1 MHHPARS
8 FISRESFTTTGRD
21 ARSEPRATTG
31 VAAMLRALD
40 VRPSRRLGQNF
51 LSDPRVAER
60 IVAVALEG
68 GAGAVTAGAA
78 TAAAGPPAATAG
90 SLAATAAAGSPAAT
104 AGPILE
110 IGPGLGA
117 LTERL
122 AASGRPFVAVELDLR
137 LAEHIE
143 TLLRPYPNARVVRGD
158 ILDKRLDALLPGTA
172 PVTVVANLP
181 YAITSP
187 AIAWV
192 LEQGPRVARAVLM
205 AQREVAQRLAAKP
218 GTKEHG
224 SFTVFLALH
233 AELNVEFRVSP
244 GAFHPRPD
252 VDSVV
257 FTVMPRPYPGTTPE
271 ERAAVE
277 RIVRAATG
285 GRRKTLANSLGHGL
299 GIGAERARRILM
311 KAGVDPGRRA
321 ETVTVDEWI
330 QVARAEGAAE

>member
-1 MHHPARS
+1 MSHPAPS
-8 FISRESFTTTGRD
+8 FTSREKPATTGRD
-21 ARSEPRATTG
+21 ARIESRATTG
-31 VAAMLRALD
+31 VAATLRSLD

-51 LSDPRVAER
+51 LHDPRVAKR

-68 GAGAVTAGAA
+68 GAA
-78 TAAAGPPAATAG
+78 
-90 SLAATAAAGSPAAT
+90 SAAGSAASTATGPASSAGAG
-104 AGPILE
+104 AGPLLE

-117 LTERL
+117 LTEGL

-137 LAEHIE
+137 LAEHVE
-143 TLLRPYPNARVVRGD
+143 ALLRPYPNARVVRGD
-158 ILDKRLDALLPGTA
+158 ILDQRLDALLPGVA
-172 PVTVVANLP
+172 PITVVANLP

-187 AIAWV
+187 AIAWI
-192 LEQGPRVARAVLM
+192 LEQGPRVARALLM
-205 AQREVAQRLAAKP
+205 AQREVVQRLVAKP

-233 AELNVEFRVSP
+233 AEVKIDFRVSP

-257 FTVMPRPYPGTTPE
+257 FTVTPRPYPGTSPE

-299 GIGAERARRILM
+299 GIGADRARALLERAGI
-311 KAGVDPGRRA
+311 DPGRRA
-321 ETVTVDEWI
+321 ETLAAEEWI
-330 QVARAEGAAE
+330 RVARAEEGTP

>member
-78 TAAAGPPAATAG
+78 TA
-90 SLAATAAAGSPAAT
+90 TAAAGPPAAT

>member
-1 MHHPARS
+1 MNHPAPS
-8 FISRESFTTTGRD
+8 FTSREKLTTTGRD
-21 ARSEPRATTG
+21 ARSQSHATTG
-31 VAAMLRALD
+31 VAATLRALD

-60 IVAVALEG
+60 IVALALEDRR
-68 GAGAVTAGAA
+68 GA
-78 TAAAGPPAATAG
+78 
-90 SLAATAAAGSPAAT
+90 

-137 LAEHIE
+137 LAEHVE

-158 ILDKRLDALLPGTA
+158 ILDQRLDALLPGVA
-172 PVTVVANLP
+172 PITVVANLP

-218 GTKEHG
+218 GTKDHG

-233 AELNVEFRVSP
+233 AELTVEFRVSP

-257 FTVMPRPYPGTTPE
+257 FTISPRPYPGTSPA
-271 ERAAVE
+271 ERDAVE
-277 RIVRAATG
+277 RIVRASTG

-299 GIGAERARRILM
+299 GIGAERARAILVA
-311 KAGVDPGRRA
+311 AGIDPGRRA
-321 ETVTVDEWI
+321 ETVAVEEWLR
-330 QVARAEGAAE
+330 VARAEETTR

>member
-1 MHHPARS
+1 MNHPAPS
-8 FISRESFTTTGRD
+8 FTSRENSATTGRD

-31 VAAMLRALD
+31 VAGTLRALD

-60 IVAVALEG
+60 IAAVALEG
-68 GAGAVTAGAA
+68 IGAA
-78 TAAAGPPAATAG
+78 TT
-90 SLAATAAAGSPAAT
+90 
-104 AGPILE
+104 GPILE

-143 TLLRPYPNARVVRGD
+143 SLLRPYPNARVVRGD
-158 ILDKRLDALLPGTA
+158 ILDQRLDALVSGGE

-187 AIAWV
+187 AIAWI

-205 AQREVAQRLAAKP
+205 TQREVAQRLAAKP

-233 AELNVEFRVSP
+233 AELRVEFRVSP

-257 FTVMPRPYPGTTPE
+257 FTVIPRPHPGTTAA

-299 GIGAERARRILM
+299 DIGAERARAILT
-311 KAGVDPGRRA
+311 KAGIDPGRRA

-330 QVARAEGAAE
+330 QVARAEGAET

>member
-1 MHHPARS
+1 MPHPAPS
-8 FISRESFTTTGRD
+8 FTSRESPTTPGRD
-21 ARSEPRATTG
+21 ARSEPHATTG
-31 VAAMLRALD
+31 VAATLRSID

-60 IVAVALEG
+60 IAELALGSDAAAAVG
-68 GAGAVTAGAA
+68 SPA
-78 TAAAGPPAATAG
+78 TAAPAESA
-90 SLAATAAAGSPAAT
+90 
-104 AGPILE
+104 ILE

-117 LTERL
+117 LSERL

-137 LAEHIE
+137 LAEYME
-143 TLLRPYPNARVVRGD
+143 MRLRPYSNARVVRGD
-158 ILDKRLDALLPGTA
+158 ILDQRLDTLLPGSG

-181 YAITSP
+181 YSITSP
-187 AIAWV
+187 AMAWI
-192 LEQGPRVARAVLM
+192 LEQGPRIERALLM
-205 AQREVAQRLAAKP
+205 TQREVAQRLAAKP

-224 SFTVFLALH
+224 SFTVYLALH
-233 AELNVEFRVSP
+233 AELRVEFRVSP

-257 FTVMPRPYPGTTPE
+257 FTIVPRPYPGTTAE

-299 GIGAERARRILM
+299 GIGAEQARAILER
-311 KAGVDPGRRA
+311 AGIDPGRRA
-321 ETVTVDEWI
+321 ETVSVEEWI
-330 QVARAEGAAE
+330 AVARAEGASA

>member
-1 MHHPARS
+1 MPHPAPS
-8 FISRESFTTTGRD
+8 FTSREISATPDTDRN
-21 ARSEPRATTG
+21 ARSEPRSPRSTSS
-31 VAAMLRALD
+31 VAATLRALD

-60 IVAVALEG
+60 IAGAALEG
-68 GAGAVTAGAA
+68 SPGAA
-78 TAAAGPPAATAG
+78 
-90 SLAATAAAGSPAAT
+90 
-104 AGPILE
+104 ILE

-117 LTERL
+117 LTGHL
-122 AASGRPFVAVELDLR
+122 AGSGRPLVAVELDLR
-137 LAEHIE
+137 LAEYME
-143 TLLRPYPNARVVRGD
+143 MRLRPYPNARVVRGD
-158 ILDKRLDALLPGTA
+158 ILDQRLDSLFPGGG
-172 PVTVVANLP
+172 PVVVVANLP
-181 YAITSP
+181 YSITSP
-187 AIAWV
+187 AIAWL
-192 LEQGPRVARAVLM
+192 LEQGPRVERALLM
-205 AQREVAQRLAAKP
+205 TQREVAQRLAAKP

-257 FTVMPRPYPGTTPE
+257 FTIAPRPFPGTTSE

-299 GIGAERARRILM
+299 GIGAERARAMLER
-311 KAGVDPGRRA
+311 AGVDPGRRA
-321 ETVTVDEWI
+321 ETVSVEEWV
-330 QVARAEGAAE
+330 QVARAEGTEE

>member
-1 MHHPARS
+1 
-8 FISRESFTTTGRD
+8 
-21 ARSEPRATTG
+21 
-31 VAAMLRALD
+31 VAATLRTLD

-60 IVAVALEG
+60 IASVALD
-68 GAGAVTAGAA
+68 GAA
-78 TAAAGPPAATAG
+78 PDEA
-90 SLAATAAAGSPAAT
+90 
-104 AGPILE
+104 ILE

-117 LTERL
+117 LTEQL
-122 AASGRPFVAVELDLR
+122 AASDRPFVAVELDLR
-137 LAEHIE
+137 LAEYME
-143 TLLRPYPNARVVRGD
+143 MRLRPYPNARVVRGD
-158 ILDKRLDALLPGTA
+158 ILDQRLDTLFPGSG
-172 PVTVVANLP
+172 PVAVVANLP
-181 YAITSP
+181 YSITSP
-187 AIAWV
+187 AIAW
-192 LEQGPRVARAVLM
+192 LLTQGPRVTRALLM

-233 AELNVEFRVSP
+233 AELHVEFRVSP

-257 FTVMPRPYPGTTPE
+257 FTIVPRPFPGTTSE

-299 GIGAERARRILM
+299 GIGADQARAMLER
-311 KAGVDPGRRA
+311 AGVDPGRRA
-321 ETVTVDEWI
+321 ETVSVEEWI
-330 QVARAEGAAE
+330 QVARAEGRAG

>member
-1 MHHPARS
+1 MSRPAPS
-8 FISRESFTTTGRD
+8 FTSRESSTTTGRD

-68 GAGAVTAGAA
+68 GE
-78 TAAAGPPAATAG
+78 
-90 SLAATAAAGSPAAT
+90 

-117 LTERL
+117 LTEHL
-122 AASGRPFVAVELDLR
+122 AASGRPLVAVELDLR

-143 TLLRPYPNARVVRGD
+143 TLLRPYPDARVVRGD
-158 ILDKRLDALLPGTA
+158 ILDQRLDALLPGSA

-181 YAITSP
+181 YVITSP
-187 AIAWV
+187 AIAWA

-205 AQREVAQRLAAKP
+205 TQREVAQRLAAKP

-233 AELNVEFRVSP
+233 AELRIEFRVSP

-257 FTVMPRPYPGTTPE
+257 FTVTPRPYPGTTAE

-299 GIGAERARRILM
+299 GIGAERARAILVR
-311 KAGVDPGRRA
+311 AGVDPGRRA
-321 ETVTVDEWI
+321 ETVSVDEWI
-330 QVARAEGAAE
+330 AVARAEGAAK

>member
-1 MHHPARS
+1 MNRPAPS
-8 FISRESFTTTGRD
+8 FISKEASATTGSD
-21 ARSEPRATTG
+21 ARRETRATTG
-31 VAAMLRALD
+31 VATTLRALD

-60 IVAVALEG
+60 IAALALEG
-68 GAGAVTAGAA
+68 DDASVPGASA
-78 TAAAGPPAATAG
+78 PPTSG
-90 SLAATAAAGSPAAT
+90 Q
-104 AGPILE
+104 ILE

-117 LTERL
+117 LTEHL

-143 TLLRPYPNARVVRGD
+143 TLLRPHPNARVVRGD
-158 ILDKRLDALLPGTA
+158 ILDQRLDALLPGSE

-181 YAITSP
+181 YVITSP

-192 LEQGPRVARAVLM
+192 LEHGPRVTRAVLM
-205 AQREVAQRLAAKP
+205 TQREVAQRLAAKP

-233 AELNVEFRVSP
+233 AALRIEFRVSP

-257 FTVMPRPYPGTTPE
+257 FTVTPRPYPGTTAE
-271 ERAAVE
+271 ERIAVE

-299 GIGAERARRILM
+299 DIGAEKARAVLT
-311 KAGVDPGRRA
+311 KAGIDPGRRA
-321 ETVTVDEWI
+321 ETVSVDEWI
-330 QVARAEGAAE
+330 QVARAEGAAS